1 MAKHPEPPP
10 DDGAGEPVPNRRE
23 RRGGKSEAPSHQGG
37 KVTAGRKHG
46 AVPNPRQYTTRRR
59 GG

>member
-1 MAKHPEPPP
+1 MAEHPEPQS
-10 DDGAGEPVPNRRE
+10 DDTGTPVPNRRE
-23 RRGGKSEAPSHQGG
+23 RRGGKSGASSQRRG
-37 KVTAGRKHG
+37 KSDVGPVSG